1 MVTNSFAKAHSWQFC
16 ECAQRVGHNVGV
28 SGHEA
33 CTVLGGTCEPFEGIG
48 RQGISSVSW
57 AGFLVEPVMHLVESM
72 LLLCSPN
79 LFLLPIHT
87 AHFSILRV
95 RWAIWAS
102 LGMPHTAGA
111 GTHLD
116 ALTYPKGKSWVKQV
130 PPDTKLHHLRGEM
143 TQVKSNSSSYPLHG
157 V

>member
-1 MVTNSFAKAHSWQFC
+1 M
-16 ECAQRVGHNVGV
+16 GV

-48 RQGISSVSW
+48 RQGISGVSW

-72 LLLCSPN
+72 LFLCSPN

-95 RWAIWAS
+95 R
-102 LGMPHTAGA
+102 
-111 GTHLD
+111 
-116 ALTYPKGKSWVKQV
+116 
-130 PPDTKLHHLRGEM
+130 
-143 TQVKSNSSSYPLHG
+143 
-157 V
+157 